1 MVCSRPQSADKRRR
15 LSPIQNGRRR
25 FTLDFALTGTANAI
39 LHRIARGN
47 RLIRCIFSGE
57 LASALRF
64 PPGSRPEKIVHSDL
78 ILALADAS
86 VLPWHANPHQN
97 VTNSRVAYINTSHRD
112 IIIARCKNP
121 ITMHEI
127 SNIIMYGFYHYSEIY
142 EEHARNKQIKQA
154 TEVTLCVCL
163 G

>member
-1 MVCSRPQSADKRRR
+1 MSLLWD
-15 LSPIQNGRRR
+15 
-25 FTLDFALTGTANAI
+25 
-39 LHRIARGN
+39 
-47 RLIRCIFSGE
+47 
-57 LASALRF
+57 
-64 PPGSRPEKIVHSDL
+64 
-78 ILALADAS
+78 
-86 VLPWHANPHQN
+86 ANPHQN

-112 IIIARCKNP
+112 IIIVRCKNP

-154 TEVTLCVCL
+154 TEVTLYVLCL